1 MMTLLEAAEAELPA
15 LLADASG
22 WRSLDIDYHP
32 PRVERLYRP
41 WRDGLRLNLHRIH
54 PCAADAPLFHPHP
67 WPSAMRVVSG
77 RYHMRIGY
85 GAGTT
90 APPIAAE
97 LTMTP
102 GACYAMTHPDAWH
115 DVRPL
120 GAPSLSVMVTG
131 RPWRR
136 DAPISPGHP
145 LRPLEASTVG
155 ELLSAFQ
162 HYYRDTH
169 AV

>member
-1 MMTLLEAAEAELPA
+1 MMDLLEAAEAELPT
-15 LLADASG
+15 LMADRAG

-54 PCAADAPLFHPHP
+54 PCAPGAPLFHPHP
-67 WPSAMRVVSG
+67 WPSAMRVLSG
-77 RYHMRIGY
+77 RYHMRVGY
-85 GAGTT
+85 GAGTEP
-90 APPIAAE
+90 PPIAAE

-102 GACYAMTHPDAWH
+102 GACYAMIHPDAWH

-120 GAPSLSVMVTG
+120 GGPSLSVMVTG

-136 DAPISPGHP
+136 DAPVSPDQP
-145 LRPLEASTVG
+145 LRPLPAADADA
-155 ELLSAFQ
+155 LLALFRQ
-162 HYYRDTH
+162 HYPQP
-169 AV
+169 